1 MPEKQTATSEPY
13 ILFEL
18 AGAVYG
24 IPSRQI
30 QQLQMIERITP
41 VPQAPP
47 FVDGVAF
54 HRGKVIPAL
63 NLRARFG
70 FPRKAYDESA
80 RMIVVQSRERI
91 VGLIVDTAREF
102 VSLPGDAIQPPPEA
116 NSRDGVQYLS
126 GVASLHDRLILVL
139 NLEPILDSGVELKVD
154 HTTIQSFP
162 AAAAPAQTPAHTD
175 KSDQKPAQSPAP

>member
-1 MPEKQTATSEPY
+1 MPEKPTAASEPY

-24 IPSRQI
+24 VPSRQI

-80 RMIVVQSRERI
+80 RMIVVHSQERT

-102 VSLPGDAIQPPPEA
+102 ISLPADAVHPPPEA

-126 GVASLHDRLILVL
+126 GVASLNDRLILLL
-139 NLEPILDSGVELKVD
+139 NLEPILDSGVELAVD
-154 HTTIQSFP
+154 HTTVESL
-162 AAAAPAQTPAHTD
+162 AALSAQA
-175 KSDQKPAQSPAP
+175 QKPAQKLPQ

>member
-1 MPEKQTATSEPY
+1 MPEKQTAASEPY
-13 ILFEL
+13 ILFGL

-24 IPSRQI
+24 MPSRQI

-70 FPRKAYDESA
+70 FPRKEYDESS
-80 RMIVVQSRERI
+80 RMIVVQSGERT

-102 VSLPGDAIQPPPEA
+102 VSLPADAIQPPPETT
-116 NSRDGVQYLS
+116 SRDGVQYLS
-126 GVASLHDRLILVL
+126 GVASLNDRLILLL

-154 HTTIQSFP
+154 PTTIQSLAGTP
-162 AAAAPAQTPAHTD
+162 APAQAQA
-175 KSDQKPAQSPAP
+175 QKPAQKLAQ